1 MNYMAMADRKTG
13 DMLDEIEGIMNLA
26 AASGENPLAKYLLP
40 MKDYVKEN
48 HISEKD
54 ANTLIMTPTKLIIYI
69 GRDFILPS
77 DFGPGWPEA
86 IKTASV
92 SQRFHRY
99 YILFYPSLS
108 FCGRSGNRIR
118 R

>member
-1 MNYMAMADRKTG
+1 MEASAAAMNYMAMADRKTG

-26 AASGENPLAKYLLP
+26 AASGENPL
-40 MKDYVKEN
+40 
-48 HISEKD
+48 
-54 ANTLIMTPTKLIIYI
+54 TKLIFYI